1 MKTQL
6 LFYLWHP
13 ASERHHAH
21 FLLSKVTVSELIRE
35 CNINR
40 NTFYYHFSDIY
51 DLLKWMFEQE
61 SIEVVKRID
70 LLVDAEAACIR
81 EQ

>member
-6 LFYLWHP
+6 LF
-13 ASERHHAH
+13 
-21 FLLSKVTVSELIRE
+21 
-35 CNINR
+35 
-40 NTFYYHFSDIY
+40 Y